1 VAKEGLSILFICL
14 FATVAFLLLFFTIRN
29 NFFLYCFF
37 LSVFLAMF
45 TAYFFRDPER
55 AIPQDPGLIV
65 SPADGKVIE
74 IAEEENKFMEGRA
87 RRVSIF
93 LSVFNVHINRIPA
106 EGKVEMVRYFKGQF
120 LAAWDEKASLKNEQT
135 HIGLNCGRYKLL
147 VKQIAGLI
155 ARRIVC
161 KVHEGDA
168 CKRGSRLGM
177 IKFGSRTDLFL
188 PLNAQL
194 KVKLGDKVE
203 GGSSVIAVMPE

>member
-1 VAKEGLSILFICL
+1 MAKEGIPILSVFLFVTL
-14 FATVAFLLLFFTIRN
+14 GMLLLYYTTKT

-37 LSVFLAMF
+37 ISVFLSIF

-55 AIPQDPGLIV
+55 AVPQEPGLIV
-65 SPADGKVIE
+65 SPADGKIIE
-74 IAEEENKFMEGRA
+74 ICEEENKTLGGRA

-93 LSVFNVHINRIPA
+93 LSVFNVHINRMPA
-106 EGKVEMVRYFKGQF
+106 QGKVESVKYYKGEF

-135 HIGLNCGRYKLL
+135 HIAIDCGRYKLL

-161 KVHEGDA
+161 KAHEGETYQ
-168 CKRGSRLGM
+168 RGDRIGM

-188 PLNAQL
+188 PLEAEL
-194 KVKLGDKVE
+194 KVKTGDHVA
-203 GGSSVIAVMPE
+203 GGTTVIAQMRE